1 MCGIVVANDC
11 SRGVPGVCADVQAL
25 FDGGGAEILDTR
37 FAIEAMEEERRRL
50 ARDIHDGPAQMLTN
64 LTMRLEVV
72 KEMLRHQPDHVL
84 PEILRIQEL
93 MRNSVG
99 ELRRLIYDLRP
110 VEMAEI
116 GLAGALRAYGERCV
130 NLLDRN
136 VTVDVDALPALSE
149 DASITLYRMVQ
160 ECITNAGK
168 HAQAQTISIRAEC
181 EEGDLILTIA
191 DDGVGMSAGAV
202 TGRYGLLG
210 LQERAKLIGAH
221 VAIDTAPGTGTTVQI
236 RLKV

>member
-1 MCGIVVANDC
+1 MN
-11 SRGVPGVCADVQAL
+11 S
-25 FDGGGAEILDTR
+25 R

-110 VEMAEI
+110 VEMAEV

-130 NLLDRN
+130 NLLERN
-136 VTVDVDALPALSE
+136 VTVDVDGLPALSE

-168 HAQAQTISIRAEC
+168 HAQAQTIAIRVERV
-181 EEGDLILTIA
+181 ESELILTIA
-191 DDGVGMSAGAV
+191 DDGIGMSPGTA

-210 LQERAKLIGAH
+210 LQERARLIGAD
-221 VAIDTAPGTGTTVQI
+221 VAIDTAPGKGTTVRIQ
-236 RLKV
+236 LKV